1 MDVLCDYNQIKTDCV
16 YCFHEIPGMSGNFGH
31 DVNMSCQAGDAKH
44 KAEADMMKVF
54 SILTTIVLE
63 KSCKIPYVDPAT
75 ISNYV
80 K

>member
-1 MDVLCDYNQIKTDCV
+1 
-16 YCFHEIPGMSGNFGH
+16 MS
-31 DVNMSCQAGDAKH
+31 SQAGDAKH
-44 KAEADMMKVF
+44 KAEADVMKVF